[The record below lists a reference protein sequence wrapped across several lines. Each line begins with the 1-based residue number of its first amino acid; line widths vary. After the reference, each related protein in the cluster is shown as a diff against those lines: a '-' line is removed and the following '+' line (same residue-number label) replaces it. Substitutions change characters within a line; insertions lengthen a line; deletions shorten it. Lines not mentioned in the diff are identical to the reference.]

1 VIGDS
6 DPRLTNALVILP
18 ALSDSAKGA
27 ERRTSLLRV
36 APPRI
41 EQKRQFSHFDSP
53 QKPFALNFSPFNTLP
68 LPSPRPSRKFAQAG
82 EKYSMAIRQHNSQL
96 GPAPKTPRGDC
107 GRMFSNPSR

>member
-1 VIGDS
+1 MIGDF

-36 APPRI
+36 APPRM
-41 EQKRQFSHFDSP
+41 P

-68 LPSPRPSRKFAQAG
+68 LPSARPSRKFAQAG
-82 EKYSMAIRQHNSQL
+82 EKYSMTIRQHNSQL